1 MPHLAKKGFTLVELL
16 VVIAVMAMLM
26 GILLPSLA
34 QARLQS
40 KILAANIDLQQIG
53 IALECYYD
61 DYKKYPPTREDCQ
74 TGKVEDHLYQLP
86 EELARGG
93 YLPAAN
99 SGDVMATIMEDR
111 FHRGHTYKYR
121 SPGEVYKDRG
131 VISKHIPA
139 RLWIPNNFP
148 SASSIDENK
157 GQKYP
162 NDSERWQYLGHYSLF
177 TKQSPVTWVVF
188 SLGPGFDGA
197 DIQGKVGNRY
207 PVSKELWYSTVEKRY
222 PVSEKLWYVS
232 KSHTGFLVRLRLK
245 NGQQIGTF
253 QKDY

>member
-34 QARLQS
+34 RARLQS

-53 IALECYYD
+53 IALECYYID
-61 DYKKYPPTREDCQ
+61 HKKYPPTREDCH
-74 TGKVEDHLYQLP
+74 TGKVEDHLFQLP
-86 EELARGG
+86 EELSKGR

-111 FHRGHTYKYR
+111 FNWGHTYKYR
-121 SPGEVYKDRG
+121 SAGEVYRDRG
-131 VISKHIPA
+131 NISKHIA
-139 RLWIPNNFP
+139 ASLWIPDNFP
-148 SASSIDENK
+148 SASSIK
-157 GQKYP
+157 GKDGRSYP
-162 NDSERWQYLGHYSLF
+162 NDGEKEQYRGHYDLF
-177 TKQSPVTWVVF
+177 SKQVPVTWVVF

-197 DIQGKVGNRY
+197 TIQNTVKNRY

-253 QKDY
+253 QKNY